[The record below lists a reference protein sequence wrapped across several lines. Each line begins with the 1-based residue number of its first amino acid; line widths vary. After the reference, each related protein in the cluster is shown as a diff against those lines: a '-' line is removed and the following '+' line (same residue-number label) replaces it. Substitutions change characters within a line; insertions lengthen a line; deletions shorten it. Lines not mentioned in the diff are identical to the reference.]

1 MCLHPPHVLPRPV
14 FPGTI
19 RLSLF
24 DLDLISDL
32 NVGFVG
38 LNVELVQIYIASGYR
53 APDSSGILAT
63 ITVYDIATDT
73 YDTSLPDM
81 PGGGRHLGA
90 GVTVAG
96 TLYVVGGSN
105 TDSAAVDTAEVPQS
119 VALPPLSIP
128 HRHRRRSDDDD
139 DRRARGE
146 RRASEPRRDASRT
159 RAGVTFGPQHP
170 RHSNERKTACL
181 FSFCFSFLSSDYRDR
196 ARPEIPMMR
205 GVGRAMGARHRSFR
219 ETRRTAQP
227 VSPSRTR
234 DVRLASTP
242 FPCFA
247 V

>member
-32 NVGFVG
+32 DVGFVG

-105 TDSAAVDTAEVPQS
+105 TDSAAVNTVEVPQS
-119 VALPPLSIP
+119 VALPPLPIP
-128 HRHRRRSDDDD
+128 HRRRRRQRRRRRRRSS
-139 DRRARGE
+139 RARRE
-146 RRASEPRRDASRT
+146 KSFRATPRRFSYARRSHLRPTAPTSFERTKNGLSLLFLLFFSVERLSR
-159 RAGVTFGPQHP
+159 P
-170 RHSNERKTACL
+170 RPT
-181 FSFCFSFLSSDYRDR
+181 
-196 ARPEIPMMR
+196 
-205 GVGRAMGARHRSFR
+205 
-219 ETRRTAQP
+219 
-227 VSPSRTR
+227 
-234 DVRLASTP
+234 
-242 FPCFA
+242 
-247 V
+247 